1 MLKETKN
8 KIAASLQQNID
19 SIKKEI
25 KGIDAKYKKLAD
37 DEKASLKEMLDY
49 YKEQRDSILQGK
61 QLVVTPAEENAADE
75 PEFGGAGF
83 TAEDNTPV
91 EEEKVVDSI
100 FPENNIEKAVDEFI
114 VKGDPSVV
122 EEAVTEQNEPEA
134 EVVEE
139 PVEEDAEE
147 SSDSDSE
154 DGWPEF
160 PEEWK

>member
-25 KGIDAKYKKLAD
+25 KGIDAKYKKLAEE
-37 DEKASLKEMLDY
+37 EKASLKEELEY

-61 QLVVTPAEENAADE
+61 QLVVAPAENAEDE
-75 PEFGGAGF
+75 PEFDGAGF
-83 TAEDNTPV
+83 TAEDNTPM

-114 VKGDPSVV
+114 VEGDPSVV
-122 EEAVTEQNEPEA
+122 EEAVKKQNESET
-134 EVVEE
+134 EEVEE
-139 PVEEDAEE
+139 PAEEEE
-147 SSDSDSE
+147 SSDSESGSD
-154 DGWPEF
+154 WPDF

>member
-25 KGIDAKYKKLAD
+25 KGIDAKYKKLAEE
-37 DEKASLKEMLDY
+37 EKACLKEELDY

-61 QLVVTPAEENAADE
+61 QVFAAVETE
-75 PEFGGAGF
+75 PEFDGAGF
-83 TAEDNTPV
+83 TEDDNKPEV

-100 FPENNIEKAVDEFI
+100 FPENNIEKAEDEFL
-114 VKGDPSVV
+114 VEGDPSVV
-122 EEAVTEQNEPEA
+122 EEAVKEQNESET
-134 EVVEE
+134 EEVEE
-139 PVEEDAEE
+139 PAEESAEE

-154 DGWPEF
+154 DSWPEF